1 MPKRDQKWVYFVV
14 VGTNFGFSVAVGLLI
29 GGYLDGRF
37 DNETPYFTILGLI
50 VGLISGIVFLVR
62 VLNLKNKNDR

>member
-29 GGYLDGRF
+29 GGYLDDRF
-37 DNETPYFTILGLI
+37 DNEIPYFTILGLI

-62 VLNLKNKNDR
+62 LLNLKSKNDR